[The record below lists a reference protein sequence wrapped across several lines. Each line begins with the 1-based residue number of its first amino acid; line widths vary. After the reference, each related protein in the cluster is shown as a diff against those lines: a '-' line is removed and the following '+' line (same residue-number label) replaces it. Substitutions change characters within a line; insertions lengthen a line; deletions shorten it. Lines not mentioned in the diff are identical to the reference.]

1 MEAISTVPTK
11 DNNSSHNVENPFHLG
26 QELLLSSSPG
36 SIQATLA
43 MLTNL
48 PPSRVMVQTCDL
60 QYEKP
65 RYFLVV
71 DPSFPLTQCLSCHHF
86 FEQEEW
92 DLATLEE
99 GCCPFCGIKDEPLDD
114 EERVLSLLTFPIS
127 LKPSTPMSKEGE
139 RAKEREVEILKP
151 AKEDPPS
158 LFSMSKAVA

>member
-1 MEAISTVPTK
+1 MEAISAVPAN
-11 DNNSSHNVENPFHLG
+11 DNNSHNVENPFHLG
-26 QELLLSSSPG
+26 QELLSSSSPG
-36 SIQATLA
+36 SIQATVA

-48 PPSRVMVQTCDL
+48 PPSTVMVQTCDL

-99 GCCPFCGIKDEPLDD
+99 GCCPFCGVKDEPLDA
-114 EERVLSLLTFPIS
+114 EERVLSLLTFPTS
-127 LKPSTPMSKEGE
+127 LKPLTPMPKEVE
-139 RAKEREVEILKP
+139 RVKEREVEILKP
-151 AKEDPPS
+151 AKEDLPS
-158 LFSMSKAVA
+158 LFSMSKAVS

>member
-1 MEAISTVPTK
+1 MEAISAIPTK
-11 DNNSSHNVENPFHLG
+11 DNNSHNIENPFHLG

-48 PPSRVMVQTCDL
+48 PPSRVMVQTCNL

-65 RYFLVV
+65 RYFLLV

-99 GCCPFCGIKDEPLDD
+99 GCCPFCGVKDEPLDA

-127 LKPSTPMSKEGE
+127 LKPLTPTSEEVE
-139 RAKEREVEILKP
+139 RPKEREVESLKP